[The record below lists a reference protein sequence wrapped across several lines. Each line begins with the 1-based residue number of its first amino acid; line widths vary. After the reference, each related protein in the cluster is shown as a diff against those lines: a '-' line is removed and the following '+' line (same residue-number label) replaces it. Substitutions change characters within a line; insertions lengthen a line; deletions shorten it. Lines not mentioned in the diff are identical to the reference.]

1 MPTLREL
8 ESWLSNGD
16 VAKRLGVSRPTAIRA
31 AEEGHIR
38 AVRTRLGWL
47 YDPES
52 VEQYRQRRLRRGR
65 GSERESE

>member
-1 MPTLREL
+1 MPALEL
-8 ESWLSNGD
+8 P
-16 VAKRLGVSRPTAIRA
+16 RLEQLPDAPFRYRATAIRA

-52 VEQYRQRRLRRGR
+52 VEQYRQRRLRRGH
-65 GSERESE
+65 GGERESE